1 MGIKYTGFLHSNDL
15 YWIPVLLDG
24 NQIYLV
30 LASKTNFHNTNS
42 NRECV
47 VIIFSCMLYTCFLI
61 YVISVAVIGGFQ
73 GNEYITY
80 YYTTTQETHTNDI
93 SLRFKSFLR
102 NAFLFQTVSSSSTD
116 YLRGE
121 LDNGRIKVT
130 IKVEGQP
137 PQVNLC

>member
-1 MGIKYTGFLHSNDL
+1 MICTGSLYFKMGTRYTISLPVKLTSTIK
-15 YWIPVLLDG
+15 
-24 NQIYLV
+24 
-30 LASKTNFHNTNS
+30 HNRNVNS

-47 VIIFSCMLYTCFLI
+47 VNVFFCMLHTFI
-61 YVISVAVIGGFQ
+61 YFILFSVAVIGGFQ

-137 PQVNLC
+137 PQVILCNWYLC

>member
-1 MGIKYTGFLHSNDL
+1 MLHTFIYFILFL
-15 YWIPVLLDG
+15 
-24 NQIYLV
+24 
-30 LASKTNFHNTNS
+30 
-42 NRECV
+42 
-47 VIIFSCMLYTCFLI
+47 
-61 YVISVAVIGGFQ
+61 VAVIGGFQ

-137 PQVNLC
+137 PQVILCNWYLC